1 MGGTGEDLSG
11 ILGFKQILSLEFEF
25 HDFLVSEFVRYL
37 PFSVRPRVSLIHHP
51 RVNLGR

>member
-25 HDFLVSEFVRYL
+25 HDFLVSEFVLEFVHYMHKYL
-37 PFSVRPRVSLIHHP
+37 TFNSSIF
-51 RVNLGR
+51 